1 MKTINLDILKD
12 YLELVRN
19 FVFGNGLVVI
29 AGIVVQDR
37 SSIGRL
43 AALSIVWILVGGA
56 FLYIAASIYYVE
68 AKHRLAE
75 AKRGPRVIAGLRAAL
90 LLVFMETSL
99 FLVGHHVDRQN
110 RAPSPAVVAKVPVA
124 QASHP

>member
-12 YLELVRN
+12 YLEMVRN

-37 SSIGRL
+37 GSIGRL
-43 AALSIVWILVGGA
+43 AALCIVWILVGGA

-68 AKHRLAE
+68 MKHRPAE
-75 AKRGPRVIAGLRAAL
+75 AKRGQRVMAGLRGAL

-110 RAPSPAVVAKVPVA
+110 RGLGLTATTTASSA
-124 QASHP
+124 QPSHP